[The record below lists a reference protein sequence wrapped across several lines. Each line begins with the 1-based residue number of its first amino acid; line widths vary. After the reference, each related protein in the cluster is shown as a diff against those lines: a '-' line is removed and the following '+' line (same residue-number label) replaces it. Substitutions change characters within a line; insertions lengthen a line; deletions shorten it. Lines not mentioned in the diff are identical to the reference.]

1 MKKSHARGLVATAA
15 TVGLLAACGGGGDDA
30 VPPSSGFVVGTDN
43 MVPIGVEQNIADVV
57 AFAKAQIAATSDTTD
72 PVLLADVKLATDDTA
87 EPADI

>member
-1 MKKSHARGLVATAA
+1 MRKIHARGLAATVA
-15 TVGLLAACGGGGDDA
+15 TVGLLAACGGGGDDG
-30 VPPSSGFVVGTDN
+30 VPAQQFVVGTDN
-43 MVPIGVEQNIADVV
+43 MVPIGVEQNVGDVI